1 MKKTAMVEGLKE
13 ALRVVV
19 LAVLP
24 VLISSINT
32 TSGVINV
39 DRKIVL
45 AVGVLTILRMIDKY
59 LHELEKNKPFSERND
74 GLLGVK
80 GLTGF

>member
-1 MKKTAMVEGLKE
+1 MVEGLKE